1 MYLLVVEGL
10 VLAGIVPIAVKA
22 PNHLLPVRSSGDLV
36 YLPRA
41 RLLFADDVLVVL
53 EQLRGLLL
61 VGRVTVRLLLLLL
74 GLAIVA
80 SALGPLRHLL
90 RALRQGNHVAIVKL
104 L

>member
-1 MYLLVVEGL
+1 MEGF

-22 PNHLLPVRSSGDLV
+22 TNHLLPVRSSGDLV

-41 RLLFADDVLVVL
+41 GLLFADDVLVVL

-61 VGRVTVRLLLLLL
+61 VGRVAVRLLLLL